1 MSQLHTSAF
10 GDMISVSCATSSHAV
25 NKVSLARKAPP
36 QKELARGRGFE
47 VIFIENNLIR
57 LDNSRLVDRK

>member
-10 GDMISVSCATSSHAV
+10 GDTISVSCASHAV

-47 VIFIENNLIR
+47 VIFIVIR

>member
-10 GDMISVSCATSSHAV
+10 GDMISLSCASHAV

-36 QKELARGRGFE
+36 QKKLARGRGFE